1 MIGYKRKYYN
11 LIISRLNEPRK
22 FIQVLA
28 GPRQVGKTT
37 LVRQV
42 EAGISTLFLFFS
54 ADAVETS
61 DSDWISRTWDS
72 VRSRMKL
79 SNLQEAILAIDEIQ
93 KIERWSEFVKREW
106 DADTSNGT
114 NIKVVLL
121 GSSRLLMR
129 KGLTESLA
137 GRYELIRMGHWSYT
151 EMRDAFGINL
161 QQWIYF
167 GGYPGTV
174 GLQKDFRRW
183 CKYIKDSLVA
193 PAIEKD
199 ILMTSTIY
207 KPALLKQLFELGC
220 SYSGEMLSL
229 TKVLGQMQDAGN
241 VTTLSSYL
249 EILREANL
257 LCGLRKYANDESR
270 KRQSIPKF
278 SVYNNALLTAYRGKG
293 FEHDFIDPMLWGRW
307 VESAVGT
314 YLLDFAEDNDCQL
327 YYWRERNDEV
337 DYILVSQGEALALE
351 VKSGK
356 RGMNSGLPA
365 FSKKYHPRQNIVI
378 GTDGIPLEE
387 FFTADLR
394 ALL

>member
-1 MIGYKRKYYN
+1 MAEYRRKYYD
-11 LIISRLNEPRK
+11 LIVSRLKEQRM

-37 LVRQV
+37 LVKQV
-42 EAGISTLFLFFS
+42 ENSITVPFFSFS
-54 ADAVETS
+54 ADAINEN
-61 DSDWISRTWDS
+61 DSDWISRIWAS

-79 SNLQEAILAIDEIQ
+79 SQMKEAILAIDEIQ
-93 KIERWSEFVKREW
+93 KIKRWSEFVKREW
-106 DADTSNGT
+106 DADTLNDI

-137 GRYELIRMGHWSYT
+137 GRYELIRMGHWSYK
-151 EMRDAFGINL
+151 EMKDAFGVSMPE
-161 QQWIYF
+161 WIYY
-167 GGYPGTV
+167 GGYPGAV
-174 GLQKDFRRW
+174 GLSKDFKRW

-207 KPALLKQLFELGC
+207 KPALLRQLFELGC
-220 SYSGEMLSL
+220 SYSGEMVSL
-229 TKVLGQMQDAGN
+229 TKMLGQLQDAGN
-241 VTTLSSYL
+241 VTTLCSYL
-249 EILREANL
+249 NILREANL
-257 LCGLRKYANDESR
+257 LCGLQKYANDESR
-270 KRQSIPKF
+270 KRQSVPKF
-278 SVYNNALLTAYRGKG
+278 SVYNNALLTAFRGKG
-293 FEHDFIDPMLWGRW
+293 FEHDYVDPMLWGRW

-327 YYWRERNDEV
+327 YYWRERDNEV
-337 DYILVSQGEALALE
+337 DYILVSQGETLALE

-356 RGMNSGLPA
+356 RGMNSGLPL
-365 FSKKYHPRQNIVI
+365 FDGKYHPKRAVVI
-378 GTDGIPLEE
+378 GTDGIPFEE
-387 FFTADLR
+387 FFTADLT